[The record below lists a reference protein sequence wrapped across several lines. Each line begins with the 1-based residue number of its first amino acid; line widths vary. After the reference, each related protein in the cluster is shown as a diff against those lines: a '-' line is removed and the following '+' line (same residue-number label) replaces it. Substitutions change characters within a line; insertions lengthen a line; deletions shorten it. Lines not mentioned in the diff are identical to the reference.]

1 MKLRL
6 LFFGRLRERLQSD
19 GEILEWSAP
28 TASLCSIRQKLI
40 ARGGVWA
47 EELAED
53 KALGF
58 AINQRFAQLNDE
70 VADDA
75 EIAIFPPVT
84 GG

>member
-28 TASLCSIRQKLI
+28 TASLCSIRQNLI

-70 VADDA
+70 VTDDA